1 VGLGLLVL
9 FVENQRVVDATRVR
23 RVSVHAMLGLLA
35 APRFRALVFA
45 GAALSLATISDG
57 FLYLRLQRGLA
68 FNVGFFPLLAAATAL
83 VYLLLAV
90 PAGHLADRLGRSRV
104 YLGGYVLLLLAYGA
118 LWLPAAGGIAL
129 FGSLALLGAYYA
141 ATDGVLMAL
150 ASAVLPTTLR
160 TSGLA
165 LLTTATSLARLL
177 ASVLFGA
184 LWTAWGVETAVIIF
198 VMALLGA
205 ILLSAVILI
214 RTEHSAVLEAAAT
227 SRS

>member
-1 VGLGLLVL
+1 VLVL
-9 FVENQRVVDATRVR
+9 FVENQRVVETTGVR
-23 RVSVHAMLGLLA
+23 QVSVHAMLGLLA
-35 APRFRALVFA
+35 APRFRALVLV
-45 GAALSLATISDG
+45 GAALSLTTISDG
-57 FLYLRLQRGLA
+57 FLFLRLQRGLA

-104 YLGGYVLLLLAYGA
+104 YLGGYILLLMAYGA
-118 LWLPAAGGIAL
+118 LWLPAVGGVAL

-150 ASAVLPTTLR
+150 ASAVLPTALR

-184 LWTAWGVETAVIIF
+184 LWTAWGVETAVFIF
-198 VMALLGA
+198 MMALLGA

-214 RTEHSAVLEAAAT
+214 RTEHSGVLEAAAT
-227 SRS
+227 C